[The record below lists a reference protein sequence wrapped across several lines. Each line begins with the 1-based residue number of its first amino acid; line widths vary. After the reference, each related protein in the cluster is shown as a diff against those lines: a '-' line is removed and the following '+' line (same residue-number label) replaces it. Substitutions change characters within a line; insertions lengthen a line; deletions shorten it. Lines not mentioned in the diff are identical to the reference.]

1 MNDLGI
7 GVVGLGRLGYV
18 HAVNAAKSKRGR
30 LAAVCDQQEDLASDT
45 ARELGCSFYTDLD
58 RMLENK
64 EIDAVCVVT
73 PTALH
78 VDPVQAVAEA
88 GKALFCEKPLA
99 STLDD
104 TLMLAQLIKQSGILC
119 QIGFHR
125 RFDPS
130 VANAQAMIS
139 DGAIG
144 KPVFFNAFM
153 RDPFPPPP
161 WACDPSQGGGLYIDF
176 LLHDF
181 DEARFL
187 MQDEVVSLYA
197 DETNLVVDPQGI
209 KDFADNAVVS
219 LRFAGGALGS
229 LHASMHASYGYDVR
243 AEVFGSEGNLI
254 IGGLNRTDVTLCS
267 RAKGITKPETFLPER
282 GGKIPHFM
290 VRYREAFEREME
302 SFIESVLTGTR
313 PAVTEDD
320 AVKAFKI
327 ALAAGQSAG
336 THQPAAVD

>member
-1 MNDLGI
+1 MSDLGI

-18 HAVNAAKSKRGR
+18 HAVNAAKAKRGR
-30 LAAVCDQQEDLASDT
+30 LVAVCDQQEDLAAST
-45 ARELGCSFYTDLD
+45 ARELGCSSYTDLN
-58 RMLENK
+58 RMLENQD
-64 EIDAVCVVT
+64 IDAVCVVT

-78 VDPVQAVAEA
+78 VDPIQAVVEA
-88 GKALFCEKPLA
+88 GKPLFCEKPLA

-125 RFDPS
+125 RFDPP
-130 VANAQAMIS
+130 VAEAEAMIRE
-139 DGAIG
+139 GIIG
-144 KPVFFNAFM
+144 KPVFISAFM

-161 WACDPSQGGGLYIDF
+161 WACDPARGGGLYIDF

-187 MQDEVVSLYA
+187 MKDEVISVYA
-197 DETNLVVDPQGI
+197 EDTNLVVDAQGI
-209 KDFADNAVVS
+209 KDFADNATVS

-229 LHASMHASYGYDVR
+229 FHASMHASYGYDVR

-254 IGGLNRTDVTLCS
+254 IGGLNRTELTLCS
-267 RAKGITKPETFLPER
+267 SAKGITKPETFQPQQ

-290 VRYREAFEREME
+290 VRYREAYELEME
-302 SFIESVLTGTR
+302 SFIESVLGGTR
-313 PAVTEDD
+313 PLVTEDD
-320 AVKAFKI
+320 AVAAFKI
-327 ALAAGQSAG
+327 ALAAGRSARS
-336 THQPAAVD
+336 HVPAQV